1 MNLKQRESIFN
12 LMVSVN
18 SIIKNVIQI
27 KNRIMKDVN
36 VSVKIIVHAK
46 KIIVGILANIFVRIA
61 IIQKVLLIIP

>member
-36 VSVKIIVHAK
+36 MSVKIIVHAK